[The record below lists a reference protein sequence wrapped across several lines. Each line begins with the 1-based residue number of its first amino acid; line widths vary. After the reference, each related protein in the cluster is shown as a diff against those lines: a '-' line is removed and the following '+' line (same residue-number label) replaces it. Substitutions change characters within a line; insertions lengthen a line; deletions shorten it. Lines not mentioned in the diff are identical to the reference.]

1 MSLLLF
7 IYLFI
12 FNYVDEIVDL
22 KKKLQVLEASNRIL
36 VSEKDET
43 DAVDV
48 SAIKELKKAVREAK
62 KKEKDDAAT
71 IVRLQATIDSFKV
84 PNVEDAGAVSK
95 RGIKK
100 EKDALPQKIAAVKGK
115 KGKGKV
121 IEESGSADDSASSHE
136 SQAPVTKRKRSSRK
150 ILAKEAELSPADE
163 SSVEGFT
170 SFCFCKLHFTIIIFL
185 KYIFHILF
193 VYPVQV
199 NEKSRSRTVKTM
211 PPGSTMAAPTIPRR
225 HMQPPAYEEDLNL
238 LYDNGQAGYDD
249 NYSYV
254 HHSG

>member
-1 MSLLLF
+1 M
-7 IYLFI
+7 
-12 FNYVDEIVDL
+12 

-121 IEESGSADDSASSHE
+121 IEESGSADDSASSSHE
-136 SQAPVTKRKRSSRK
+136 SQAPVTKRKRSSKK

-163 SSVEGFT
+163 SSVEGLTF
-170 SFCFCKLHFTIIIFL
+170 FFFFKLHFTIIILL
-185 KYIFHILF
+185 KYIYFIF
-193 VYPVQV
+193 C
-199 NEKSRSRTVKTM
+199 
-211 PPGSTMAAPTIPRR
+211 
-225 HMQPPAYEEDLNL
+225 
-238 LYDNGQAGYDD
+238 LYTQFR
-249 NYSYV
+249 
-254 HHSG
+254 

>member
-1 MSLLLF
+1 M
-7 IYLFI
+7 
-12 FNYVDEIVDL
+12 

-100 EKDALPQKIAAVKGK
+100 EKDAAVKGK

-136 SQAPVTKRKRSSRK
+136 SQAPVTKRKRSSKK

-163 SSVEGFT
+163 SSVEGLTF
-170 SFCFCKLHFTIIIFL
+170 FFFCKLHFTILILL
-185 KYIFHILF
+185 KYVYFIFC
-193 VYPVQV
+193 
-199 NEKSRSRTVKTM
+199 
-211 PPGSTMAAPTIPRR
+211 
-225 HMQPPAYEEDLNL
+225 
-238 LYDNGQAGYDD
+238 LYTQFR
-249 NYSYV
+249 
-254 HHSG
+254 

>member
-1 MSLLLF
+1 M
-7 IYLFI
+7 
-12 FNYVDEIVDL
+12 
-22 KKKLQVLEASNRIL
+22 KKKLQVLVASNRKL

-43 DAVDV
+43 EAVVVDV

-84 PNVEDAGAVSK
+84 PNVENAGAVSK

-100 EKDALPQKIAAVKGK
+100 EKDALPQKIAVKGK

-136 SQAPVTKRKRSSRK
+136 SQAPVTKRKRSSKK

-163 SSVEGFT
+163 SSVEGLINNFIV
-170 SFCFCKLHFTIIIFL
+170 KHFIFL
-185 KYIFHILF
+185 TLFCLNIFFLED
-193 VYPVQV
+193 V
-199 NEKSRSRTVKTM
+199 NVK
-211 PPGSTMAAPTIPRR
+211 
-225 HMQPPAYEEDLNL
+225 
-238 LYDNGQAGYDD
+238 AGR
-249 NYSYV
+249 
-254 HHSG
+254 G

>member
-1 MSLLLF
+1 
-7 IYLFI
+7 
-12 FNYVDEIVDL
+12 L

-100 EKDALPQKIAAVKGK
+100 EKDDALPQKIAVKGK

-121 IEESGSADDSASSHE
+121 IAESGSADDSASSHD
-136 SQAPVTKRKRSSRK
+136 SQAPVSKRKRSTKKVR
-150 ILAKEAELSPADE
+150 AKEA
-163 SSVEGFT
+163 
-170 SFCFCKLHFTIIIFL
+170 
-185 KYIFHILF
+185 
-193 VYPVQV
+193 
-199 NEKSRSRTVKTM
+199 
-211 PPGSTMAAPTIPRR
+211 
-225 HMQPPAYEEDLNL
+225 
-238 LYDNGQAGYDD
+238 
-249 NYSYV
+249 
-254 HHSG
+254 

>member
-1 MSLLLF
+1 M
-7 IYLFI
+7 
-12 FNYVDEIVDL
+12 

-100 EKDALPQKIAAVKGK
+100 EKDAPPQKIAAVKGK

-136 SQAPVTKRKRSSRK
+136 SQAPVTKRKRSSKK

-163 SSVEGFT
+163 SSVEGLTF
-170 SFCFCKLHFTIIIFL
+170 FFFCKLHFTIIILL
-185 KYIFHILF
+185 KYVYFIFC
-193 VYPVQV
+193 
-199 NEKSRSRTVKTM
+199 
-211 PPGSTMAAPTIPRR
+211 
-225 HMQPPAYEEDLNL
+225 
-238 LYDNGQAGYDD
+238 LYTQFR
-249 NYSYV
+249 
-254 HHSG
+254 